1 MSCSMTGHYVELF
14 VQFDRRHIV
23 RSILALLGAA
33 GFGLPRLAG
42 AQTAPAPNQEKTWRH
57 GVSLFGDLK
66 YPAGFK
72 HFDYVNPQAP
82 KAGVV
87 RMFAFGTFDNFN
99 VVVAGVKGSIAAGLN
114 DLYDT
119 LMAPAL
125 DEVSAEYGLLAEAVS
140 YPP

>member
-57 GVSLFGDLK
+57 GLSLFGDLK

-82 KAGVV
+82 KAGVA
-87 RMFAFGTFDNFN
+87 RLNAFGTFDNFN
-99 VVVAGVKGSIAAGLN
+99 YVVGGVRGALALGYQVM
-114 DLYDT
+114 YDT
-119 LMAPAL
+119 LLAPSL
-125 DEVSAEYGLLAEAVS
+125 DEVSTEYGLIAE
-140 YPP
+140 